1 MIKRKINLPPYGK
14 DFINYLRIDKNYSEH
29 TIDSYTLELEKLSK
43 FLDAYQLSL
52 SLQESDIKKH
62 IHTLQYESARS
73 ISHNIS
79 CMRSFYKFLQIS
91 RYINS
96 NPFEEI
102 ALPKQPKTLPKVLSI
117 AEIESLLDI
126 QVTNAFQAR
135 NKAILEL
142 MYASGLRV
150 NELINLKIE
159 NVNFE
164 MSIVITM
171 GKGQKE
177 RMIPIGDYALNAL
190 YTYIYEYRNQL
201 LIKGQSDYLFI
212 NNHGKNLTRQ
222 AIFKMIRSLAKEKGI
237 KTELSPHTIR
247 HSFATHLLEN
257 GANLRVIQEMLGHS
271 SLSTTQIYTHVSIE
285 KLKKDYQTYH
295 PHG

>member
-1 MIKRKINLPPYGK
+1 MTKRNIKLPPHGE
-14 DFINYLRIDKNYSEH
+14 DFINYLKIDKNYSEH
-29 TIDSYTLELEKLSK
+29 TIDSYKFELEKLSK
-43 FLDAYQLSL
+43 FLDTYKLSL
-52 SLQESDIKKH
+52 SLQENDIGKY

-79 CMRSFYKFLQIS
+79 CMRSFYKFLQINH
-91 RYINS
+91 YIPS

-102 ALPKQPKTLPKVLSI
+102 ALPKQPQTLPKILSI
-117 AEIESLLDI
+117 DEIELLLDI
-126 QVTNAFQAR
+126 QVTNAFQSR

-150 NELINLKIE
+150 SELINLKME

-177 RMIPIGDYALNAL
+177 RMIPIGDYALKAL
-190 YTYIYEYRNQL
+190 YTYICEYRNQL
-201 LIKGQSDYLFI
+201 LIKGKSDYLFI
-212 NNHGKNLTRQ
+212 NNHGGKLTRQ
-222 AIFKMIRSLAKEKGI
+222 AVFKMIRSLAKEKGI

-257 GANLRVIQEMLGHS
+257 GANLRIIQEMLGHS
-271 SLSTTQIYTHVSIE
+271 SLSTTQIYTHVSTE